1 MLILYKMYSVGGK
14 IEERRGR
21 EGINSTE
28 SSGFQK
34 RDGNIDYIYVLNFL
48 INRQLR
54 KKRRNY

>member
-21 EGINSTE
+21 EGINSIE

-34 RDGNIDYIYVLNFL
+34 RDGNIDYI
-48 INRQLR
+48 RCT
-54 KKRRNY
+54 KKF